1 MNRLSRVLMQA
12 DGDWEAGHGKTLLHW
27 CPGCKQAHPI
37 NVEKPNHCDAKWS
50 WNGDIERP
58 TFSPSINIVGRCHY
72 FIRDGMIEFCAD
84 SKHNLAG
91 RTVPLPDYPDRVET

>member
-1 MNRLSRVLMQA
+1 MRAA
-12 DGDWEAGHGKTLLHW
+12 DEWEAEFGTTLLHW
-27 CPGCKQAHPI
+27 CPGCNRAHPI
-37 NVEKPNHCDAKWS
+37 SVEKPNHSNAKWS

-58 TFSPSINIVGRCHY
+58 TFSPSINIVGHCHY